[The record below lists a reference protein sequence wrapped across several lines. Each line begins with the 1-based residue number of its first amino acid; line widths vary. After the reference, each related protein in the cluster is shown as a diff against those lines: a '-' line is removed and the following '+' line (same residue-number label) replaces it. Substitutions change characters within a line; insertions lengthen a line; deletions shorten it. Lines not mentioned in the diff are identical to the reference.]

1 MPETD
6 ATDDTNEKSLAD
18 RVRSQVSENRAGMVQ
33 DLVFA
38 IAWVTLVSLLYDVA
52 FAGAPQWVLY
62 MFMLAGVPAY
72 YGFFFSLEIAKRQRR

>member
-6 ATDDTNEKSLAD
+6 TTDDPNEKSLAE
-18 RVRSQVSENRAGMVQ
+18 RVRSQVSENRTGMLQ

-38 IAWVTLVSLLYDVA
+38 VAWVTLVSLLYDFA

-62 MFMLAGVPAY
+62 LFMLAGIPAY
-72 YGFFFSLEIAKRQRR
+72 FGFFISLQMAREQR